1 VSSEYLLGVGKS
13 GAKRL
18 EIVHSLYGEES
29 QALLKKA
36 GLVKGMTVIDI
47 GCGTGLMTKWLAEQV
62 GDAGHVIAMDNSQ
75 CQLDLTKEY
84 IESNK
89 IKNVSYLCRDI
100 NELLS
105 SDLLNVD
112 LIYSR
117 LVLVHNHNPR
127 NVLQRIKMGSKAG
140 TIFVFEEPITSKSEC
155 IPYSE
160 SFNQHLKLYCG
171 LGELAGLNYDFGNI
185 LVDLVLTLG
194 FSISGIRESKNY
206 FSDPAVKL
214 IAYRRTTECAGKY
227 LINDMI
233 KDNELDILLKELK
246 ELSNNRITFI
256 SGVSMVQVWGFVNL
270 SLSKYVLL

>member
-1 VSSEYLLGVGKS
+1 MSSEYLLGVGKR

-47 GCGTGLMTKWLAEQV
+47 GCGTGRMTKWLAEQV

-127 NVLQRIKMGSKAG
+127 TALQRIKMGSKDGA
-140 TIFVFEEPITSKSEC
+140 IFVFEEPITSKSEC

-171 LGELAGLNYDFGNI
+171 LGELAGLDYDFGDT

-194 FSISGIRESKNY
+194 FTISGIRESKNY

-227 LINDMI
+227 LINNMI
-233 KDNELDILLKELK
+233 KVNELDILLKELQ
-246 ELSNNRITFI
+246 ELSNNRVAFI
-256 SGVSMVQVWGFVNL
+256 SGVSMVQVWGFV
-270 SLSKYVLL
+270 KFD